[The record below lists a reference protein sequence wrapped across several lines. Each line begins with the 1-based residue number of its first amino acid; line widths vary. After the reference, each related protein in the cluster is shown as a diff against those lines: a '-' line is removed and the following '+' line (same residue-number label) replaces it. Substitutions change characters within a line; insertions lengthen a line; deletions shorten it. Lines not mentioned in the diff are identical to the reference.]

1 LYINLF
7 YKIFENSNF
16 YGIIYS
22 IFVYA
27 IRKEEEIL
35 NQILDH
41 SGPKQ
46 ARPGKNPADTLKII
60 RVYAILI
67 IFFGIFFIAKG
78 SYTLSKNKEFQ
89 KSQIND
95 QKFAGP
101 LIELYADKDELSIS
115 VSYDSSIESIS
126 YQWYRGIVTP
136 DEIKEY
142 EANREEKSNSSDE
155 NDDEIEEESDDI
167 AALGK
172 LEEKKLSNEKNVK
185 LEKIGIPRGD
195 TTVRIIVRATDNTV
209 AEYIQS
215 YHTDV
220 GVDKIEPE
228 IKISLKG
235 TVLTVIATDETEIS
249 KLIYTIGDKDSV
261 EITDRQDK
269 KTIKTEIVLD
279 KVEMNDITINA
290 VDKAQNT
297 GTYNQEVD
305 FYVGKPEI
313 NFDAEPDL
321 SKIYVLVAYPKG
333 ITKIEY
339 EFNGEKF
346 VKEFDNPSENKEIE
360 IALDTIEGYNRV
372 DVKVYTEEEQV
383 YAEDYGECE
392 YNP

>member
-1 LYINLF
+1 M
-7 YKIFENSNF
+7 
-16 YGIIYS
+16 
-22 IFVYA
+22 
-27 IRKEEEIL
+27 

-297 GTYNQEVD
+297 GTYNQEVEL
-305 FYVGKPEI
+305 YVGKPQI
-313 NFDAEPDL
+313 DFDAEPDL

>member
-1 LYINLF
+1 M
-7 YKIFENSNF
+7 
-16 YGIIYS
+16 
-22 IFVYA
+22 
-27 IRKEEEIL
+27 

-249 KLIYTIGDKDSV
+249 KLIYTKGDKDSV
-261 EITDRQDK
+261 ENTDRQDK
-269 KTIKTEIVLD
+269 KTIK
-279 KVEMNDITINA
+279 
-290 VDKAQNT
+290 
-297 GTYNQEVD
+297 
-305 FYVGKPEI
+305 
-313 NFDAEPDL
+313 
-321 SKIYVLVAYPKG
+321 S
-333 ITKIEY
+333 
-339 EFNGEKF
+339 
-346 VKEFDNPSENKEIE
+346 
-360 IALDTIEGYNRV
+360 
-372 DVKVYTEEEQV
+372 
-383 YAEDYGECE
+383 
-392 YNP
+392 